1 MFVFLEFCSC
11 PICKLFLVIFV
22 RHFSQSSKNLSVE
35 AQNLSSKKELLGQKL
50 KILLSSYLQIRE
62 RPLHINKNIF
72 TCFKFNAVCGNFPVA
87 ILTDRVT
94 AWDLGRVFLQ
104 GDKRQQTWRTTNG
117 NHRLWKICLKLS
129 MKCIER
135 TLRPTQVV
143 TSIQANF

>member
-87 ILTDRVT
+87 ILTDCVT
-94 AWDLGRVFLQ
+94 QPGIWGEFSSKETNDNKHG
-104 GDKRQQTWRTTNG
+104 GQQTGIIVFEKFT
-117 NHRLWKICLKLS
+117 
-129 MKCIER
+129 
-135 TLRPTQVV
+135 
-143 TSIQANF
+143 